1 MEEEKK
7 DWVEKFSKDE
17 LIEDIQR
24 EFATDAKNNTG
35 CGGFLLLLLV
45 YNLVN
50 GFITG
55 DWLSQLWSFPVLL
68 LPLFVFEIW
77 WKKRMSKY
85 EDAHQLVD
93 MYQKYNKANKIL
105 GYLAALAL
113 VLYMSYDIYSDFG
126 EVSMTKTIVF
136 AAIGVILIGVLVW
149 SLFRKRDKQPVE
161 KELDR
166 LRDMISKE

>member
-55 DWLSQLWSFPVLL
+55 DWLSHEWYAPGILL
-68 LPLFVFEIW
+68 LLFVFDIW
-77 WKKRMSKY
+77 WKKKMSKC

-149 SLFRKRDKQPVE
+149 SLFRKRNKQPVE

-166 LRDMISKE
+166 LRQLNAQE

>member
-24 EFATDAKNNTG
+24 EFATDARNGMG
-35 CGGFLLLLLV
+35 CGSFILILLVYFIFDSYRIGDWSSHEWYAPGILLLL
-45 YNLVN
+45 
-50 GFITG
+50 
-55 DWLSQLWSFPVLL
+55 
-68 LPLFVFEIW
+68 FVFDIW
-77 WKKRMSKY
+77 WKKKMSKC

-149 SLFRKRDKQPVE
+149 SLFRKRNKQPVE

>member
-17 LIEDIQR
+17 LVDDIQR
-24 EFATDAKNNTG
+24 EFATDAQNDIG
-35 CGGFLLLLLV
+35 CGGFLILLLV

-77 WKKRMSKY
+77 WKKRMSKC

-93 MYQKYNKANKIL
+93 MYAMYNKANKTL
-105 GYLAALAL
+105 GYTVATAWILF
-113 VLYMSYDIYSDFG
+113 MCYDFYSDLG
-126 EVSMTKTIVF
+126 EASMTRIVVF
-136 AAIGVILIGVLVW
+136 VAFIVIIIGILIW
-149 SLFRKRDKQPVE
+149 SLFRKRGKRPVE
-161 KELDR
+161 KEIDR

>member
-55 DWLSQLWSFPVLL
+55 DWLSLLWSFPVLL

-77 WKKRMSKY
+77 WKKRMSKC

-93 MYQKYNKANKIL
+93 MYAKYNKTNRIL
-105 GYLAALAL
+105 CYILAFAY
-113 VLYMSYDIYSDFG
+113 VLYWCYDIYSDIG
-126 EVSMTKTIVF
+126 EASMTRIVVF
-136 AAIGVILIGVLVW
+136 AAFIIIIIGILIW
-149 SLFRKRDKQPVE
+149 SLFRKRGKRPVE

>member
-24 EFATDAKNNTG
+24 EFATDARNNIG
-35 CGGFLLLLLV
+35 CGGFFLVILV
-45 YNLVN
+45 YNLV
-50 GFITG
+50 GVFETG
-55 DWLSQLWSFPVLL
+55 DWLSQQWTVPAYILL
-68 LPLFVFEIW
+68 LFIYEIW
-77 WKKRMSKY
+77 WKKRMSKC

-93 MYQKYNKANKIL
+93 MYQKYNKTNKIL

-126 EVSMTKTIVF
+126 EVSRTKTIVF
-136 AAIGVILIGVLVW
+136 AAIGVIIIGILIW
-149 SLFRKRDKQPVE
+149 SLFRKRGKRPVE